1 MRTKAVHVTAAG
13 ISSSSPAVQLLS
25 VRDNKADRHDA
36 ELLAR
41 LGEQTERGSR

>member
-1 MRTKAVHVTAAG
+1 
-13 ISSSSPAVQLLS
+13 
-25 VRDNKADRHDA
+25 VRDNKTDRHDA